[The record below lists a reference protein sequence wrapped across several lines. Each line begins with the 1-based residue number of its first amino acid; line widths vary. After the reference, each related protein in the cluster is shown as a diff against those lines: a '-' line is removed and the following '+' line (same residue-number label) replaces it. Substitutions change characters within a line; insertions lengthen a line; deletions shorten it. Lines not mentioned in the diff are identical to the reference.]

1 MQTQYASKAFKY
13 TVINSIDDPM
23 DFYSW
28 SDLKREV
35 LTWTG
40 VESTLRAW
48 FFEIYGGPSYGFRE
62 EYDFMLFVDERLEQ
76 VMEQLGYGSVNKEQL
91 Q

>member
-1 MQTQYASKAFKY
+1 MQTQIARKAYRY
-13 TVINSIDDPM
+13 TIINSTDDPM

-48 FFEIYGGPSYGFRE
+48 FFEIYDGPSYGFRE
-62 EYDFMLFVDERLEQ
+62 EYDFMIFVDERLES